1 MNTSNNLQVVDQ
13 QFPLPYNAY
22 AAFDAVTLKQLM
34 LQRLN
39 ENSTFTDQ
47 IYEGSNF
54 NSFLD
59 VIAYSYNV
67 LLYYLNKTSN
77 ESLFG
82 TSQIYENMNK
92 IVKILNYNPVGHQ
105 SSFLKFNATANLN
118 LQPGIYTVP
127 KYSYFAINDIRY
139 SFTRDSTFVKST
151 TGNETLTLFSEESFL
166 LQGEYIE
173 YPTYTGT
180 GQPFENFTL
189 TIVDVNGE
197 NESID
202 HNSIDVYVRND
213 LGVWEQWTRVDSL
226 FLNNGNDKVFECRLN
241 ENMRYNIRFGNNI
254 TGKQLKEGNLVSVF
268 YLKTNKVIGQVGPG
282 TLNNSKLFIFNTPNY
297 NQILGNIRNP
307 GIRLLTFAEANNIS
321 FVNNAASSSY
331 ADPETVTQIRQNAP
345 NLFKAQ
351 GRLVTTTDFE
361 SFIKANFG
369 NIISDVKVVNN
380 WQYLD
385 GHIKYLYNIGLKT
398 PSLDSRV
405 LYNQVKFADSCS
417 FNDIYIYVVPK
428 LFTRNS
434 LTEDT
439 SYLNFTAKQNILD
452 RLTPIKMATVEPILQ
467 DPVYVGVGLGLM
479 QQTSDT
485 ENIESILADTKLVV
499 KKSTSSYTNDS
510 SIKQKV
516 YELIIEFFS
525 PDRVKLGMTI
535 NLDILSNQ
543 ILSLGGIGG
552 LYTTRD
558 LNNGNSLSTEGL
570 SLAIFNPVYNQTKED
585 VMTVAQNIVLPYFKI
600 PFIFNPEQLMNNI
613 IISSADSIDS
623 GVLEY

>member
-1 MNTSNNLQVVDQ
+1 MNNNNLSVVDQ

-77 ESLFG
+77 ESLFA

-92 IVKILNYNPVGHQ
+92 IVKILNYNPIGHQ
-105 SSFLKFNATANLN
+105 SSFLKFDATANLN
-118 LQPGIYTVP
+118 LQQGIYTVP
-127 KYSYFAINDIRY
+127 KYSYFSINDVKF

-151 TGNETLTLFSEESFL
+151 TGDEALKIFSEESFL
-166 LQGEYIE
+166 IQGEYIE
-173 YPTYTGT
+173 YPTYAAT

-189 TIVDVNGE
+189 TILNTNGE

-202 HNSIDVYVRND
+202 HNSIDVYVRNEF
-213 LGVWEQWTRVDSL
+213 GIWEQWTRVDSL
-226 FLNNGNDKVFECRLN
+226 FMNNGNDKVFECRLN
-241 ENMRYNIRFGNNI
+241 ESMRYNIKFGNNI

-268 YLKTNKVIGQVGPG
+268 YLKTDKKLGQVGPG
-282 TLNNSKLFIFNTPNY
+282 TLNNSKLFIFNTPTY
-297 NQILGNIRNP
+297 DQILKDIRNP
-307 GIRLLTFAEANNIS
+307 GLRLLTFAEANNIS
-321 FVNNAASSSY
+321 FVNNSASSSH
-331 ADPETVTQIRQNAP
+331 ADPETVAQIRQNAP

-351 GRLVTTTDFE
+351 SRLVTTSDFE
-361 SFIKANFG
+361 SYIKANFG
-369 NIISDVKVVNN
+369 NIICDVKVVNN

-405 LYNQVKFADSCS
+405 LYNQVKFADSCN
-417 FNDIYIYVVPK
+417 FNDIYIYVVPR

-434 LTEDT
+434 LTEDAN
-439 SYLNFTAKQNILD
+439 YLNITAKQSILEK
-452 RLTPIKMATVEPILQ
+452 LTPIKMATIEPVIQ
-467 DPVYVGVGLGLM
+467 DPVYVGIGLGIL
-479 QQTSDT
+479 QRVSETDSV
-485 ENIESILADTKLVV
+485 ESILSNTKLVV
-499 KKSTSSYTNDS
+499 KKSTSSYTNDA

-516 YELIIEFFS
+516 YDTIVNYFS
-525 PDRVKLGMTI
+525 PDKVKLGMTI
-535 NLDILSNQ
+535 SLDILTDH
-543 ILSLGGIGG
+543 ILNIEGVEGI
-552 LYTTRD
+552 LTTRSID
-558 LNNGNSLSTEGL
+558 NETNISIEGI
-570 SLAIFNPVYNQTKED
+570 SLAIFNPVYNQINED
-585 VMTVAQNIVLPYFKI
+585 VITVSQNVVLPYFKI
-600 PFIFNPEQLMNNI
+600 PFIYNPEELMNNI
-613 IISSADSIDS
+613 VVSNVDFIDS
-623 GVLEY
+623 GILEY